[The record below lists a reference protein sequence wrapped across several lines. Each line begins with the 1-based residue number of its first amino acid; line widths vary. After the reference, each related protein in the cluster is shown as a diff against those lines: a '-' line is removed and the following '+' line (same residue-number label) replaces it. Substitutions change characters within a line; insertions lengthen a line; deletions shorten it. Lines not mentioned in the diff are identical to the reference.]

1 MRPLCKHQPD
11 FEVSKA
17 SHFESEEKSFRTFYA
32 VQLFLDLVP
41 DWQNNAWGTVCCFD
55 FIKNS
60 NIASQEKDQNSKSCH
75 VIDRSR
81 FFCARWP

>member
-1 MRPLCKHQPD
+1 MRPLCKHQLY

-32 VQLFLDLVP
+32 AQLFLDLVP

-55 FIKNS
+55 FIK
-60 NIASQEKDQNSKSCH
+60 KSINAWKKFKI
-75 VIDRSR
+75 VTS
-81 FFCARWP
+81 